1 MKWNSSIWRAKTF
14 SEMSHNK
21 WFKENSPS
29 IELVALRGWLTI
41 KAKGAPGLRLGNRS
55 PKVQS
60 HGFFPRGP
68 DVLVVPTNRNSAGAT
83 AGATAVWS
91 RLSVHSSPPRIM
103 GGPNMFKVSAKKK
116 ENGFKILSNVKK
128 LSNGWNG
135 AYGTLKI
142 ETLPSEEI

>member
-1 MKWNSSIWRAKTF
+1 MVYGKTSSV
-14 SEMSHNK
+14 
-21 WFKENSPS
+21 
-29 IELVALRGWLTI
+29 ELVAVLRRWLTI
-41 KAKGAPGLRLGNRS
+41 KAKGAPGPRLGSRS

-68 DVLVVPTNRNSAGAT
+68 AVPVFPRNRNS

-128 LSNGWNG
+128 LLNGWNEANG
-135 AYGTLKI
+135 MLKI
-142 ETLPSEEI
+142 ETLPSE

>member
-1 MKWNSSIWRAKTF
+1 MVYGKSS
-14 SEMSHNK
+14 SV
-21 WFKENSPS
+21 
-29 IELVALRGWLTI
+29 ELVVLRGWLTI
-41 KAKGAPGLRLGNRS
+41 KAKGAPGPRLGSRS

-68 DVLVVPTNRNSAGAT
+68 AVPVFPTNRNSAGAT
-83 AGATAVWS
+83 AVRS

-128 LSNGWNG
+128 LSNGWNEANG
-135 AYGTLKI
+135 MLKI
-142 ETLPSEEI
+142 ETLPSE